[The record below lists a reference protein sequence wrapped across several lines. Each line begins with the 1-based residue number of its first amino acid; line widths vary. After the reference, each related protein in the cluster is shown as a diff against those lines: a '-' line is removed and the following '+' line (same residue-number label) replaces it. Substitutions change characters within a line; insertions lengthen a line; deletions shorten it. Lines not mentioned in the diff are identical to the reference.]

1 MQYCPKCRISVRGN
15 KACCPLC
22 QGPLTGEPEPGAFPV
37 TQQNME
43 SKLSLFFKIITFLL
57 ILIEISLAAVNYLT
71 GRSLPGV
78 SLAMLIAPVVW
89 ADLWVATYFRNNVIK
104 MLTTELY
111 IAMLICLIADLRT
124 GFHGWSVAWVI
135 PLVFVFMAILTVA
148 LGMIVKL
155 TLETYIIY
163 LFFIVLLSLLQM
175 IPLAL
180 GVNPFPIPAVLCMA
194 ALVVFGSGGVI
205 FRSRE
210 LLSASR
216 KWFSL

>member
-1 MQYCPKCRISVRGN
+1 MQYCPKCRIQVRGS

-22 QGPLTGEPEPGAFPV
+22 QGPLTGEPEQGTFPV
-37 TQQNME
+37 TQQNIE
-43 SKLSLFFKIITFLL
+43 NRLSLFFKIITFLL
-57 ILIEISLAAVNYLT
+57 VLTEISMAVLNYLT
-71 GRSLPGV
+71 GHAIPALSLV
-78 SLAMLIAPVVW
+78 MVIALIVW

-104 MLTTELY
+104 MLTMELY
-111 IAMLICLIADLRT
+111 IGMLLCLAADMRT

-135 PLVFVFMAILTVA
+135 PCTFVFMAALTVII
-148 LGMIVKL
+148 GMVVKL

-163 LFFIVLLSLLQM
+163 LFFIVLLSLLQL

-180 GVNPFPIPAVLCMA
+180 EVNPFPIPAVLSMA
-194 ALVVFGSGGVI
+194 FLVAFGAGGVI

-216 KWFSL
+216 KWLNI